1 MPGWVRFKPAA
12 DWLAAHRTVVLRPAF
27 DQFVQNYSQSTGLK
41 TISDR
46 DRDALFLKFQQFMQ
60 SQMAGQKAR

>member
-12 DWLAAHRTVVLRPAF
+12 DWLAAHRTVALRPAF

-60 SQMAGQKAR
+60 SQMAGQKSR